1 MLFVCPPPPKMLHK
15 QNLQFLLGVKMA
27 PRENNAYA
35 KFLGNKQR
43 ALWYVMVFFGVV
55 TCILAY
61 DLIECR
67 VFFFFF
73 YQIVFFRGG
82 TGENGFR
89 EWHNRGK
96 HSINQVKLRG
106 VAHVAL
112 TIIRCLLTFCF
123 FALFFN
129 FTLFF
134 IHLLA
139 VFQARMRTSLSH
151 NLHKIQEFTLFFML
165 VIILKN
171 CNVLMRILQS
181 LKSKNKTL

>member
-1 MLFVCPPPPKMLHK
+1 MVCY
-15 QNLQFLLGVKMA
+15 GS
-27 PRENNAYA
+27 
-35 KFLGNKQR
+35 
-43 ALWYVMVFFGVV
+43 GVV
-55 TCILAY
+55 ACILAY
-61 DLIECR
+61 DLIDCR
-67 VFFFFF
+67 FLFFFLFFF
-73 YQIVFFRGG
+73 YQTVFFRGG

-89 EWHNRGK
+89 EWYNRGK

-123 FALFFN
+123 FALFVN

-151 NLHKIQEFTLFFML
+151 NLHKIQEFTLFCYATYNIKEL
-165 VIILKN
+165 Q
-171 CNVLMRILQS
+171 CSHEDTLQS
-181 LKSKNKTL
+181 LKSKNKTS

>member
-1 MLFVCPPPPKMLHK
+1 MSHK
-15 QNLQFLLGVKMA
+15 QNVQFLLGVKMA

-35 KFLGNKQR
+35 KFWGNKQR
-43 ALWYVMVFFGVV
+43 ALWFVMVLEWS
-55 TCILAY
+55 LAFSRMTW
-61 DLIECR
+61 LN
-67 VFFFFF
+67 VGFFFFFF
-73 YQIVFFRGG
+73 YQTVFFRGG

-89 EWHNRGK
+89 EWHSRGK

-106 VAHVAL
+106 FAHVAL

-134 IHLLA
+134 IRLLA

-151 NLHKIQEFTLFFML
+151 NLHKIQEFTLFYML
-165 VIILKN
+165 LIILKN
-171 CNVLMRILQS
+171 CNVLMRIHY
-181 LKSKNKTL
+181 KAWRVKNKTL

>member
-1 MLFVCPPPPKMLHK
+1 MHNFGGTNKEHYGLLWFWSSRLHSRVWLDWMSVFVLFC
-15 QNLQFLLGVKMA
+15 
-27 PRENNAYA
+27 
-35 KFLGNKQR
+35 
-43 ALWYVMVFFGVV
+43 
-55 TCILAY
+55 
-61 DLIECR
+61 
-67 VFFFFF
+67 FFF
-73 YQIVFFRGG
+73 YQTVFFRGG

-129 FTLFF
+129 FTIFYSSSCRFSGTHAHEPQPQLAQDSGIHTFF
-134 IHLLA
+134 DATYKIKEL
-139 VFQARMRTSLSH
+139 QCSL
-151 NLHKIQEFTLFFML
+151 EDT
-165 VIILKN
+165 
-171 CNVLMRILQS
+171 LQS

>member
-1 MLFVCPPPPKMLHK
+1 
-15 QNLQFLLGVKMA
+15 MA

-73 YQIVFFRGG
+73 FYQIVFFRGG

-89 EWHNRGK
+89 EWHNWGNTL
-96 HSINQVKLRG
+96 SIK
-106 VAHVAL
+106 
-112 TIIRCLLTFCF
+112 
-123 FALFFN
+123 
-129 FTLFF
+129 
-134 IHLLA
+134 
-139 VFQARMRTSLSH
+139 
-151 NLHKIQEFTLFFML
+151 
-165 VIILKN
+165 
-171 CNVLMRILQS
+171 
-181 LKSKNKTL
+181 

>member
-1 MLFVCPPPPKMLHK
+1 MHFVPLPPKCRISKMFSFSWELKWPQERTMLM
-15 QNLQFLLGVKMA
+15 QNLGGTNKEHYGLLWFWSGHLHSRVWLDWMS
-27 PRENNAYA
+27 
-35 KFLGNKQR
+35 
-43 ALWYVMVFFGVV
+43 
-55 TCILAY
+55 
-61 DLIECR
+61 

-73 YQIVFFRGG
+73 YQTVFFRGG
-82 TGENGFR
+82 TGDNGFR

-106 VAHVAL
+106 FAHVAL

-134 IHLLA
+134 IRLLA

-151 NLHKIQEFTLFFML
+151 NLHKIQEFTLFYML
-165 VIILKN
+165 LIILKN
-171 CNVLMRILQS
+171 CNVLMRIHY
-181 LKSKNKTL
+181 KAWRVKNKTL

>member
-67 VFFFFF
+67 VFFVFFF

-106 VAHVAL
+106 VAH
-112 TIIRCLLTFCF
+112 
-123 FALFFN
+123 
-129 FTLFF
+129 
-134 IHLLA
+134 LLA

-165 VIILKN
+165 LIILKN

>member
-1 MLFVCPPPPKMLHK
+1 MHFVCPLPPKCRISKMFSFSWELKWPQERTMLM
-15 QNLQFLLGVKMA
+15 QNFGGTNKEHYGLLWFWSGQ
-27 PRENNAYA
+27 
-35 KFLGNKQR
+35 LHS
-43 ALWYVMVFFGVV
+43 
-55 TCILAY
+55 
-61 DLIECR
+61 R
-67 VFFFFF
+67 VWLDWMSVFFFF
-73 YQIVFFRGG
+73 YQTVFFRGG

-106 VAHVAL
+106 FAHVAL

-134 IHLLA
+134 IRLLA

-151 NLHKIQEFTLFFML
+151 NLHKIQEFTLFYML
-165 VIILKN
+165 LIILKN
-171 CNVLMRILQS
+171 CNVLMRIHY
-181 LKSKNKTL
+181 KAWRVKNKTL

>member
-1 MLFVCPPPPKMLHK
+1 M
-15 QNLQFLLGVKMA
+15 
-27 PRENNAYA
+27 
-35 KFLGNKQR
+35 
-43 ALWYVMVFFGVV
+43 
-55 TCILAY
+55 
-61 DLIECR
+61 
-67 VFFFFF
+67 
-73 YQIVFFRGG
+73 FFRGG

-106 VAHVAL
+106 FAHVAL

-151 NLHKIQEFTLFFML
+151 NLHKIQEFTLFFNATYNIKEL
-165 VIILKN
+165 Q
-171 CNVLMRILQS
+171 CSHEDTLQS